1 MLKKLERLLP
11 HGAILICNMYI
22 VFFLIDRVNQAMNFI
37 DNGLTKGLL
46 LILCAIALFNAWRL
60 LKPAPVPAPKPTAKP
75 KPAAAKKPAPTSAA
89 DLYAKPAKKRTPRK
103 KAAEAEEAASEAAP
117 AEPATVVA
125 EAGKEDGTD
134 AE

>member
-1 MLKKLERLLP
+1 
-11 HGAILICNMYI
+11 
-22 VFFLIDRVNQAMNFI
+22 
-37 DNGLTKGLL
+37 
-46 LILCAIALFNAWRL
+46 
-60 LKPAPVPAPKPTAKP
+60 PT
-75 KPAAAKKPAPTSAA
+75 PAAAKKPAPTSAA

-103 KAAEAEEAASEAAP
+103 KAAESEELVAKVEAAP